1 MSEAEFYNV
10 LSGYITIAVTILGIY
25 LGHKARFSAFFE
37 KQLKE
42 VYSPIFI
49 KLEPY
54 LYKEITLK
62 QALLYAKFLYKIIN
76 KHHLL
81 CDPKLVYYVE
91 LFCNA
96 VKNGKDFQ
104 YAYMEICS
112 HVDRKYDK
120 LRRQLRLPVRPLW
133 YRLNKDQ
140 YKTKQRLIVALVMY
154 ILLNLLLVAMLLI
167 GILALL
173 GAVLMVLDPILKQLT
188 MP

>member
-10 LSGYITIAVTILGIY
+10 LSAYITIAVTILSIY
-25 LGHKARFSAFFE
+25 LGHKAKFSAFYE

-62 QALLYAKFLYKIIN
+62 QARLYAKFLYKTVN

-81 CDPKLVYYVE
+81 CDPDLVYYVE

-96 VKNGKDFQ
+96 IKNGDTFQ
-104 YAYMEICS
+104 NTYMEICS

-133 YRLNKDQ
+133 YRLNKNQ
-140 YKTKQRLIVALVMY
+140 FKTKQRLIVAILMY
-154 ILLNLLLVAMLLI
+154 ALLNLLLAVMLFILI
-167 GILALL
+167 LVLL
-173 GAVLMVLDPILKQLT
+173 GAVLTVLNPILKQLT
-188 MP
+188 MQ